1 MASASDAQLKVFA
14 DLCDGLLAQA
24 PSDAE
29 KASLRGMIMDSCFRL
44 EDYER
49 TLRLLDQGVPGQDE
63 QWHKMMINKVKA
75 HLALKEGRKQEA
87 VDRFRAF
94 MEYIRTQ
101 AMDQTDPVT
110 GNRITKEEILGL
122 NAKRI
127 GDILASMGQDEDARA
142 MYKSARESYQAAL
155 ERTSPGPE
163 YDRIQAELGKIPA
176 P

>member
-1 MASASDAQLKVFA
+1 
-14 DLCDGLLAQA
+14 
-24 PSDAE
+24 
-29 KASLRGMIMDSCFRL
+29 
-44 EDYER
+44 
-49 TLRLLDQGVPGQDE
+49 
-63 QWHKMMINKVKA
+63 
-75 HLALKEGRKQEA
+75 
-87 VDRFRAF
+87 
-94 MEYIRTQ
+94 
-101 AMDQTDPVT
+101 VT